1 MGPTLLVCISRNG
14 VSVALWRGRL
24 ASTYRYPQ
32 TTEGEADFAD
42 LLEVTGRV
50 PVRVMVDSVEEDYRF
65 ETLPHA
71 VGRDRREMVGRKL
84 RQIYRTS
91 PYATA
96 SIQERERAARK
107 DDRYLFSAI
116 TDTEFVDPWIA
127 ILQSKD
133 MPIAGVFPLPT
144 VMPAAVAPL
153 RLRSADLLL
162 VSRTSAGLRQT
173 FLKNGQFR
181 FSRLTPFRG
190 HADDTQSTSF
200 ATEIVNTRLYLNAL
214 QVTLGD
220 DVVDV
225 VLLDPDD
232 TLAELQRTLATH
244 PGAIRV
250 QRLARTA
257 LTSRLKMADDAL
269 SATPDSIPLQLL
281 GLSVPKENLAPSS
294 MRQGYMVHRAARWL
308 LFASGAVAVIAAGWF
323 MADLHRIRDADSEA
337 ARTAQ
342 ETTRYQSLYAELT
355 RQFPRAPVGSAVLK
369 QTVDAFERLRAT
381 ARTPESLFAAVSAGL
396 EGHPSVRLNALAWR
410 HSRFAD
416 TAAAFSDAGGL
427 AVPAGTPLRQ
437 AGRIE
442 AEIQPF
448 NGDYRLAVGTIRAF
462 AETLKRHPAVADV
475 RILKMPLDDS
485 SKQNLSGSTATRA
498 ENTVGAQ
505 FEVVF
510 VLRDGGAP

>member
-1 MGPTLLVCISRNG
+1 MGTSLLVCISRNS

-32 TTEGEADFAD
+32 TVEGETDFAD
-42 LLEVTGRV
+42 LLEITGRV

-71 VGRDRREMVGRKL
+71 VGQDRREMVARKL
-84 RQIYRTS
+84 RQLYRTS

-96 SIQERERAARK
+96 SVQERERAARK

-133 MPIAGVFPLPT
+133 MPIAGVFPLAT

-153 RLRSADLLL
+153 RLRAADLLL

-173 FLKNGQFR
+173 FLKDGQFR

-190 HADDTQSTSF
+190 LADDTQSLSF

-220 DVVDV
+220 DIVDV

-232 TLAELQRTLATH
+232 GLVELQRALAAN

-257 LTSRLKMADDAL
+257 LTNRLRMTDEAV
-269 SATPDSIPLQLL
+269 SATPDAIALQLL
-281 GLSVPKENLAPSS
+281 GLSSPRENLAPAS
-294 MRQGYMVHRAARWL
+294 MRQGYTVHRAARWL
-308 LFASGAVAVIAAGWF
+308 LIASGAVAVGAAGWF
-323 MADLHRIRDADSEA
+323 MTDLHRIRNADAQA
-337 ARTAQ
+337 ASAAQ
-342 ETTRYQSLYAELT
+342 ETARYQNLYAELT
-355 RQFPRAPVGSAVLK
+355 RQFPKAPVGSSVLK
-369 QTVDAFERLRAT
+369 QTVDAFEHLRTT
-381 ARTPESLFAAVSAGL
+381 ARTPEVLFTAVSAGL
-396 EGHPSVRLNALAWR
+396 EAHPAVRVNALSWR
-410 HSRFAD
+410 HARVAD
-416 TAAAFSDAGGL
+416 TSAAYSGGSSQT
-427 AVPAGTPLRQ
+427 PPPGTPLRQ
-437 AGRIE
+437 TGHIDG
-442 AEIQPF
+442 EIQPF

-462 AETLKRHPAVADV
+462 SDTLRRHPAVADV
-475 RILKMPLDDS
+475 RILKLPLDDS
-485 SKQNLSGSTATRA
+485 SKQSLSGSTATRS

-505 FEVVF
+505 FEIGLT
-510 VLRDGGAP
+510 LRDGGTP